1 MVFFVPKKGV
11 LCLSGNRMLAL
22 CTQAGSGCVPI
33 LQSVRLS
40 IRGFAETSNKEV
52 VKPELGTNFDSL
64 TEVYDFYNLYSWE
77 HGFEIRYG
85 ESRLNPEKKEDHA
98 GNCVCRCS
106 GKLL

>member
-1 MVFFVPKKGV
+1 MCTNPTE
-11 LCLSGNRMLAL
+11 CAPCTNRMGAL
-22 CTQAGSGCVPI
+22 EK
-33 LQSVRLS
+33 S
-40 IRGFAETSNKEV
+40 IRGFADKSDKEV
-52 VKPELGTNFDSL
+52 VKPGLGTNFDSL